1 MNNQPAIEN
10 RDLATGSKIF
20 AAIELSST
28 TWVVALHLP
37 TKDKI
42 STIRIVAGDVVRL
55 VDILERAGNSTRS
68 AGGLSLKICTCY
80 EAGYD
85 GFWLHRLLVKKGINT
100 LERDYRT
107 VLLASHEPPCLSL
120 YQPTHRA
127 HPDKQQDPIRFR
139 NLVKDLE
146 LSLRRKYAGRE
157 SASILRPFHD
167 LAENGDSWN
176 RACDGIAI
184 FATGNLFKVYWL
196 QRPVRQLAV
205 VAESFHTKP
214 LMRILQS
221 TDRYHVLGL
230 NREEATLFDAS
241 HRSSA
246 EMAYRPC
253 GPIRLISC

>member
-1 MNNQPAIEN
+1 MDA
-10 RDLATGSKIF
+10 
-20 AAIELSST
+20 
-28 TWVVALHLP
+28 
-37 TKDKI
+37 
-42 STIRIVAGDVVRL
+42 
-55 VDILERAGNSTRS
+55 
-68 AGGLSLKICTCY
+68 
-80 EAGYD
+80 
-85 GFWLHRLLVKKGINT
+85 

-107 VLLASHEPPCLSL
+107 VLLVSHEPPCLSL

-139 NLVKDLE
+139 NLVKELE

-205 VAESFHTKP
+205 VAESFHTKS

-221 TDRYHVLGL
+221 A
-230 NREEATLFDAS
+230 NAIMFSAS
-241 HRSSA
+241 IERRPPFSMRRT